1 MAVLR
6 SVGAFEAYHR
16 QYHSSIEPEKVAEM
30 LILHP
35 LHPRSIRFS
44 TSEVQSGLR
53 ALSGTGPG
61 SYANEAE
68 RLAGRIVESL
78 SYDKIGEIFKQGLHG
93 YLEEMLRMCGSIGD
107 DIARTYF
114 YYAVVA

>member
-1 MAVLR
+1 MGLRPSSMDGGAAVGG
-6 SVGAFEAYHR
+6 SAEAYHR

-44 TSEVQSGLR
+44 TSEVRTGLR
-53 ALSGTGPG
+53 ALSGTGPD

-68 RLAGRIVESL
+68 RLAGRS
-78 SYDKIGEIFKQGLHG
+78 SRD
-93 YLEEMLRMCGSIGD
+93 
-107 DIARTYF
+107 
-114 YYAVVA
+114 